1 MGMYTEY
8 ALKFSISKDN
18 QEVLGILKYMTDNE
32 VLMVAGTPHH
42 PLFGTNRWDI
52 MAKSG
57 RSFICEVDY
66 LDTVDVML
74 IGEFKNYCGEIR
86 LFLDWIKPHLEGY
99 LIGHSHY
106 EEDLETVPYFIE
118 NEL

>member
-1 MGMYTEY
+1 MINVDAAIPAT
-8 ALKFSISKDN
+8 L
-18 QEVLGILKYMTDNE
+18 
-32 VLMVAGTPHH
+32 PHH
-42 PLFGTNRWDI
+42 PLFRASRWDI

-57 RSFICEVDY
+57 RSFIDERDY
-66 LDTVDVML
+66 LDTIDVML